1 MQANGLVAA
10 GTVLR
15 RRGQNAFVVDG
26 QQLQHRVLGT
36 PSPNERDVSI
46 MRAYVHNMLGQLPEG
61 SEDEIKVGQRLAVA
75 IQTPHLQSQLEV
87 FFARFNGGSNAYT
100 PR

>member
-1 MQANGLVAA
+1 MVAA

-15 RRGQNAFVVDG
+15 RRGRNAFVVDG

-46 MRAYVHNMLGQLPEG
+46 MRAYVHDMIGKLPEG
-61 SEDEIKVGQRLAVA
+61 SKDEIIVGRRKTVA
-75 IQTPHLQSQLEV
+75 IQTPHLQCQLEV
-87 FFARFNGGSNAYT
+87 YFARFNGGSDAYT
-100 PR
+100 PGGL

>member
-1 MQANGLVAA
+1 M
-10 GTVLR
+10 LR

-26 QQLQHRVLGT
+26 QHRVLGT

-46 MRAYVHNMLGQLPEG
+46 MRAYVNGMLGQLPGG
-61 SEDEIKVGQRLAVA
+61 SKDEIKVGRRTAVA

-87 FFARFNGGSNAYT
+87 FFARFNGGSGA
-100 PR
+100 